1 VQETKPKSILIVD
14 DEQDITELIQ
24 YNLMNAGYTTFLA
37 HNGIEAI
44 QIAKKNKPDLI
55 LLDVNMPKKDGYQ
68 TCKELRSSNEFAD
81 TIIIFLT
88 AMGDEGSEIRGLE
101 LGADDYIVKPIKPN
115 VLVSRVKSALRKSN
129 KEDVNTDMHF
139 NGLVIHKA
147 AYNITLDD
155 QTVILARKEFELLA
169 MLASKPDKVFD
180 RTEILNKIWGSEVIV
195 GDRTIDVHIR
205 KIRQKLNERYI
216 FTVKGVGYKFQ
227 D

>member
-1 VQETKPKSILIVD
+1 VQDLISNTILIVD

-24 YNLMNAGYTTFLA
+24 YNLLQAGYNTHVA

-44 QIAKKNKPDLI
+44 QLARKIKPDLI

-68 TCKELRSSNEFAD
+68 TCKELRSMLEFEH

-88 AMGDEGSEIRGLE
+88 AMGDEASEIKGLE
-101 LGADDYIVKPIKPN
+101 LGADDYIVKPIKPA
-115 VLVSRVKSALRKSN
+115 VLVTKIKGALRKSV
-129 KEDVNTDMHF
+129 KEEANTDMVF
-139 NGLVIHKA
+139 NGLTIHKS
-147 AYNITLDD
+147 AYNISLDN
-155 QTVILARKEFELLA
+155 QIVILARKEFELLA

-180 RTEILNKIWGSEVIV
+180 RTEILNKIWGSDVIV